1 MNLFADIRE
10 LVIGA
15 LDALVAEGALPQ
27 GLSFDNVAVEPP
39 RDAAHG
45 DMATNAAMVLAK
57 PAGLKPRDIA
67 EALAGKLTEDARI
80 SDAMVAGPGFLN
92 LRLDGAAWT
101 GLVSTILTDPAY
113 GRSTLGAGRKVNVE
127 YVSANPTGPLHV
139 GHTRG
144 AVFGDALASLLEFAG
159 HEVTREYYIN
169 DGGAQVDVL
178 ARSAYERYREAL
190 GHAPEIAEGLY
201 PGDYLVPVGEALKEK
216 YGDSLLD
223 KGEEHW
229 LEDVREFAI
238 ARMMEMI
245 REDLA
250 ALGVEMDVF
259 FSEKSLYG
267 TGRIEA
273 AIEELRGKDL
283 IYKGTL
289 EPPKGKMPEDWEPRE
304 QTLFRSTAHGDDV
317 DRPIMKSDGAW
328 TYFAPDIAYHYDK
341 VTRGF
346 DALIDVFGADHGGY
360 VKRMKA
366 AVSALSDGKV
376 PLDIKLTQLVKLY
389 KNGEPFKMSK
399 RAGNFVTLRDVVD
412 AVGKDVTRFHMLT
425 RKNDAPLDFDFD
437 KVLEQSR
444 ENPVF
449 YVQYANARV
458 HSVLRKAAAMGVVP
472 GQPVQSEKAELQEQP
487 SKQEGKEENTRL
499 AAMPRN
505 HGVATFAF
513 SGEDEPRALT
523 RRIPKPVAFY
533 SGGGMQSA
541 RLDISDEAE
550 ISVAKKL
557 AEWPRLV
564 EIAARGHEPHRIA
577 FYLYDLASELHGLW
591 NKGNENPAL
600 RFVQEGDSE
609 ATSAKIALP
618 KAVSIVIS
626 AGLGILGV
634 TPAEEM
640 R

>member
-1 MNLFADIRE
+1 MNLFSEIRA
-10 LVIGA
+10 LV
-15 LDALVAEGALPQ
+15 LDALAQMQSEGALPE
-27 GLSFDNVAVEPP
+27 GLSFDNVTVEPP

-57 PAGLKPRDIA
+57 AAKMKPRDIA
-67 EALAGKLTEDARI
+67 DMLAEKLAADDRI
-80 SDAMVAGPGFLN
+80 TSAEVAGPGFLN
-92 LRLDGAAWT
+92 LRLAPSVWQGV
-101 GLVSTILTDPAY
+101 LVSVLEKGTDY
-113 GRSTLGAGRKVNVE
+113 GRSTMGHGQKVNVE

-144 AVFGDALASLLEFAG
+144 AVFGDALASLLAYSG
-159 HEVTREYYIN
+159 HDVTREYYIN

-178 ARSAYERYREAL
+178 ARSAYERYREANGL
-190 GHAPEIAEGLY
+190 SPEIAEGLY
-201 PGDYLVPVGEALKEK
+201 PGDYLIPIGEAIKEK
-216 YGDSLLD
+216 YGDSLID
-223 KGEEHW
+223 KPESDW
-229 LEDVREFAI
+229 LQELREFSTDA
-238 ARMMEMI
+238 MMDLI
-245 REDLA
+245 RADLK

-273 AIEELRGKDL
+273 ALQSLTDKGL
-283 IYKGTL
+283 IYEGVL
-289 EPPKGKMPEDWEPRE
+289 EPPKGKKPEDWEPRE
-304 QTLFRSTAHGDDV
+304 QTLFKSTEHGDDV
-317 DRPIMKSDGAW
+317 DRPVKKSDGSW

-341 VTRGF
+341 VSRGF

-376 PLDIKLTQLVKLY
+376 SLDIKLTQLVKLW

-412 AVGKDVTRFHMLT
+412 QVGPDVTRFVMLT

-449 YVQYANARV
+449 YVQYAHARV
-458 HSVLRKAAAMGVVP
+458 MSVLRRAAEAGIAADDATLV
-472 GQPVQSEKAELQEQP
+472 GADLGKIDHASE
-487 SKQEGKEENTRL
+487 
-499 AAMPRN
+499 
-505 HGVATFAF
+505 
-513 SGEDEPRALT
+513 LT
-523 RRIPKPVAFY
+523 
-533 SGGGMQSA
+533 
-541 RLDISDEAE
+541 
-550 ISVAKKL
+550 VAKKL

-564 EIAARGHEPHRIA
+564 EIAARTNEPHRVA
-577 FYLYDLASELHGLW
+577 FYLYELAGDFHALW
-591 NKGNENPAL
+591 NKGNDETRL
-600 RFVQEGDSE
+600 RFIQDGDV
-609 ATSAKIALP
+609 ATSQSKIALVR
-618 KAVSIVIS
+618 AVSVVIS

-634 TPAEEM
+634 TPAQEM